1 MKKILP
7 VLLFLIFI
15 SVQSQ
20 EQQEIQGKLLN
31 DSITAPVHI
40 INLTTKK
47 GTVDNGS
54 GEFKI
59 QAKEGDSLLFSSMQF
74 KNEIVEIFSGI
85 ILKEFLEI
93 HLEEDLTELDEVNLH
108 DFSGDLSRDI
118 SRKDY
123 RTPADLGLPMSDKAP
138 PTIVERK
145 IKSLSNPLDPVGLLS
160 GIISGE
166 KKRLK
171 KARQNDKLK
180 ETIEQA
186 RFLVPEQFYLN
197 DLNLKEEEIFD
208 FLYFCAE
215 EPEFSSLVDQRKAL
229 ELMEFYLKL
238 KNDYQEIRDLG

>member
-1 MKKILP
+1 MKQVLP
-7 VLLFLIFI
+7 VFLFLISI

-20 EQQEIQGKLLN
+20 EQQEILGKILN
-31 DSITAPVHI
+31 DSIAAPVHI
-40 INLTTKK
+40 INLSTKK

-54 GEFKI
+54 GDFKI
-59 QAKEGDSLLFSSMQF
+59 QAKKGDSLLFSSMQF
-74 KNEIVEIFSGI
+74 KREVVEVTSRI
-85 ILKEFLEI
+85 ILKEYLEVQ
-93 HLEEDLTELDEVNLH
+93 LEEDLTELDEVNLH
-108 DFSGDLSRDI
+108 DLSGDLSRDF
-118 SRKDY
+118 SKKEY
-123 RTPADLGLPMSDKAP
+123 RTPADFGLPMSDKAP

-145 IKSLSNPLDPVGLLS
+145 IKSISNPLDPVGLLS

-171 KARQNDKLK
+171 KARRNDRLK

-197 DLNLKEEEIFD
+197 ELNLKEEEIFD

-238 KNDYQEIRDLG
+238 MDDYQEIRDLD